1 MIYLLLFL
9 EFLKIGL
16 FTFGGGYAMI
26 PLIKETVLLHEWLP
40 ESEFYDFIGLCEA
53 TPGPIAVNMASFIGF
68 SQAGVLGSI
77 VATFGVVLP
86 SFVIIL
92 LVASILKK
100 FLEKKGVK
108 YFFNGVRPVVIG
120 LIVSTGLVL
129 FFKSLGYVSL
139 KEFNFS
145 LVSLIIMAVLVLCLV
160 LHKII
165 FKKKMNN
172 IIFIILSAAFGI
184 LFSLLIKG

>member
-9 EFLKIGL
+9 EFFKIGL

-26 PLIKETVLLHEWLP
+26 PLIKETVLYHEWIA
-40 ESEFYDFIGLCEA
+40 EGEFYDFIGLCEA

-77 VATFGVVLP
+77 LATLGVVLP
-86 SFVIIL
+86 SFIIIV

-100 FLEKKGVK
+100 FLERKGVK
-108 YFFNGVRPVVIG
+108 NFFTGVKPVVIG
-120 LIVSTGLVL
+120 LITSTGFVLFMKALGYSSNDTFNFNLVGLIISVILVL
-129 FFKSLGYVSL
+129 L
-139 KEFNFS
+139 
-145 LVSLIIMAVLVLCLV
+145 LIMY
-160 LHKII
+160 KII

-172 IIFIILSAAFGI
+172 ILFIVLAAVLGL
-184 LFSLLIKG
+184 LFSIVL